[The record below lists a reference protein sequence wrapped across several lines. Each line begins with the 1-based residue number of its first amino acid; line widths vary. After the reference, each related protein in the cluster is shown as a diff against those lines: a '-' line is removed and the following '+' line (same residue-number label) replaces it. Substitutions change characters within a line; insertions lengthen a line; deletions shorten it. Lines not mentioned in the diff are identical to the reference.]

1 MGEVIERRNPLVD
14 HMNAIAALNAQHGT
28 RAEGGTGVPVSAEPP
43 AVKGGVS
50 LPAAEVLTPEDEAKL
65 KAEYEAQWGGQG
77 QPTPTVAPPAQVA
90 TQNLGP
96 ARTTTLTDFVL
107 FDLRRG
113 VVVADNG
120 EEFSIPEPDVKALK
134 KAAFDI
140 AVWNMNKQITAL
152 ASTLGITLPKG
163 ETSGEQAG
171 EKTPGKSE
179 VPSEPKGPESGLGA

>member
-1 MGEVIERRNPLVD
+1 MGEVIERKNPLVD
-14 HMNAIAALNAQHGT
+14 HLNAIAALNAQHGT
-28 RAEGGTGVPVSAEPP
+28 RADGGAGVPISVEPP

-50 LPAAEVLTPEDEAKL
+50 LPAAEVLTPEDEARL
-65 KAEYEAQWGGQG
+65 KAEYEAQWGGSG
-77 QPTPTVAPPAQVA
+77 QPTPAIAPSAQVA
-90 TQNLGP
+90 TQNFSP
-96 ARTTTLTDFVL
+96 ARTTALTDFVL
-107 FDLRRG
+107 FDLRRA

-120 EEFSIPEPDVKALK
+120 EEFSIPEPDVKSLK

-171 EKTPGKSE
+171 EA
-179 VPSEPKGPESGLGA
+179 VPPMSGDETKE